1 VIKLGEMLM
10 ILELH
15 RQGFVGVR
23 NRQGDRWRPQ
33 DGAQTFNQ
41 MNAPHGGKH
50 CRDLT
55 RRQTHKSDS
64 LRGRSLIHSSYGRID
79 GAL

>member
-1 VIKLGEMLM
+1 MVGRGISVIKLGEMLM

-41 MNAPHGGKH
+41 MNALTGANIAGISLAFGGK
-50 CRDLT
+50 T
-55 RRQTHKSDS
+55 RWRR
-64 LRGRSLIHSSYGRID
+64 LL
-79 GAL
+79 